1 MILKSCLHWGV
12 VLAQHQEGL
21 KVPKPGAPLSTGR
34 RGHMEAHNLGVCGD
48 EAQKECLRLEL
59 QSQMTP
65 AMGKPLSA
73 APSPHPGPALGPGP
87 QPNPS
92 PRSRQLRPQL

>member
-48 EAQKECLRLEL
+48 EAQKECL
-59 QSQMTP
+59 
-65 AMGKPLSA
+65 
-73 APSPHPGPALGPGP
+73 
-87 QPNPS
+87 
-92 PRSRQLRPQL
+92 